1 LIARY
6 RRQAAAAGKAFGEL
20 TTRARLAHAI
30 EARFSKQRNVF
41 EAIGDLPKIRSA

>member
-6 RRQAAAAGKAFGEL
+6 RRQPAAAGEAFGDQ
-20 TTRARLAHAI
+20 TTRARLALAI
-30 EARFSKQRNVF
+30 EARFSKLRNVF